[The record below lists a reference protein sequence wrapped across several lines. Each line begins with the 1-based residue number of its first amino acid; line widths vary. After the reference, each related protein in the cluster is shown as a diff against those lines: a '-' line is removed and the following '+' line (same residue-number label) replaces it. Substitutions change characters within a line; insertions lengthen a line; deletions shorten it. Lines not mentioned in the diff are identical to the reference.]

1 MVAIEGKAMD
11 PNAGS
16 WTIDPVFEATRFQLD
31 YLTKPT
37 ALMDLGIDIHK
48 RRVGERVQDSDEVL
62 VAAYPHF
69 SPSEM
74 VAVGELWQTA
84 AAPRGIPL
92 LIFNGELD
100 RLRNGYYPSL
110 FYPKLA
116 RLSKELL
123 PQLESAYYIHNFK
136 GSKGGALFRCYP
148 GPWQVLSRGAGGLL
162 RVVHTQEQRPSLKQ
176 VALEILPAAKF

>member
-1 MVAIEGKAMD
+1 MVAVEGKAMD

-16 WTIDPVFEATRFQLD
+16 WTIDPVFDTTRFQLD

-48 RRVGERVQDSDEVL
+48 RRVGERVQDSDEL
-62 VAAYPHF
+62 LIAAYPHF

-84 AAPRGIPL
+84 AAPRDMPI
-92 LIFNGELD
+92 IVFNGELD
-100 RLRNGYYPSL
+100 RLRNGYYPAL

-116 RLSKELL
+116 RLSRELL
-123 PQLESAYYIHNFK
+123 PQLESCYYIHNFK

-148 GPWQVLSRGAGGLL
+148 EPWQVLARGAGGAM
-162 RVVHTQEQRPSLKQ
+162 RVVHTQAQRPSLKE
-176 VALEILPAAKF
+176 VALEILPKCA